1 MSYIP
6 PTPAEARTLIRALGL
21 TGREVGELLAV
32 SPRTVRRWQSES
44 NDYTPMPYACL
55 ALLVGRALRPM
66 YSNEPNVDWR
76 LVFPPDQWRMALTRI
91 EEEMT

>member
-1 MSYIP
+1 MYIP
-6 PTPAEARTLIRALGL
+6 PTPTEARALIRALGL

-44 NDYTPMPYACL
+44 RDYVAMPYACL
-55 ALLVGRALRPM
+55 VLLIDTYKRGESSGIVL
-66 YSNEPNVDWR
+66 
-76 LVFPPDQWRMALTRI
+76 PPDQWRGALTRI